1 MGRAMC
7 ACIVQRNDDRRPC
20 AFIVSYGLSTA
31 GRHPSLRWHFSQHA
45 NASHLDIVE
54 IKVFYFEVYPDGR
67 DERRREA
74 IVRVSHEQA
83 RFAYTRVPEHE
94 QFDVDVV
101 RILLAATAARRLKF
115 GSHG

>member
-1 MGRAMC
+1 
-7 ACIVQRNDDRRPC
+7 
-20 AFIVSYGLSTA
+20 
-31 GRHPSLRWHFSQHA
+31 
-45 NASHLDIVE
+45 
-54 IKVFYFEVYPDGR
+54 VFYFEVYPDGR

-101 RILLAATAARRLKF
+101 RILLAATAA
-115 GSHG
+115 